1 MKAIPLAAVLVL
13 AAGAAGAQTRPSTTS
28 LACNQARGLVQ
39 AQGAV
44 VLGTGGQT
52 FDRFVN
58 HSGFCAREEIAE
70 QSFAPTLDNRQCPVG
85 FRCVLRDVEIS
96 SN

>member
-1 MKAIPLAAVLVL
+1 
-13 AAGAAGAQTRPSTTS
+13 
-28 LACNQARGLVQ
+28 
-39 AQGAV
+39 V